1 MDESRLPR
9 QLLVSALP
17 SGKRSVGGQKCR
29 WNDLLVRDLKKFGLG
44 DDWRSKA
51 MDRQEWRQIVERE
64 VELVRK

>member
-29 WNDLLVRDLKKFGLG
+29 WNDLLVRDLKSLVLEMIGAARLWTDRNG
-44 DDWRSKA
+44 DR
-51 MDRQEWRQIVERE
+51 
-64 VELVRK
+64 L